1 MQAGSS
7 RQEEVRAVLQRVKSE
22 GRTALSPLECSEV
35 LRAYGV
41 PLPRE
46 GVARSAAEAADL
58 AADIGFPVVMKI
70 VSEDILHKTEAGGVL
85 VGVADREQ
93 AERGYQTLMD
103 NARAY
108 KAEAVLTGVQVQQQV
123 SRRSVEVIVGAVTDP
138 SFGKVVAFGLGGV
151 LVEVLRDVTF
161 RLAPAVAATRPCP
174 CWTAWPRPR
183 SFGGFGAR
191 PRCTGKPWR
200 TSSSM
205 SRRW

>member
-1 MQAGSS
+1 MQAGSK
-7 RQEEVRAVLQRVKSE
+7 RQEEVRNVLQRVKSE

-93 AERGYQTLMD
+93 AER
-103 NARAY
+103 
-108 KAEAVLTGVQVQQQV
+108 AVPDPDGQRPGVQG
-123 SRRSVEVIVGAVTDP
+123 RGRADRGAGP
-138 SFGKVVAFGLGGV
+138 AAGLPQ
-151 LVEVLRDVTF
+151 ER
-161 RLAPAVAATRPCP
+161 
-174 CWTAWPRPR
+174 
-183 SFGGFGAR
+183 
-191 PRCTGKPWR
+191 
-200 TSSSM
+200 
-205 SRRW
+205 

>member
-1 MQAGSS
+1 M
-7 RQEEVRAVLQRVKSE
+7 KSE
-22 GRTALSPLECSEV
+22 GRTALSPLECGEV

-93 AERGYQTLMD
+93 AERAYQTLMG

-108 KAEAVLTGVQVQQQV
+108 KAEAVLAGVQVQQQV
-123 SRRSVEVIVGAVTDP
+123 SRRGVEVIVGAVTDP

-161 RLAPAVAATRPCP
+161 RLAPAGATRPCP
-174 CWTAWPRPR
+174 CWTAWPRRR
-183 SFGGFGAR
+183 SSGASGAR

-200 TSSSM
+200 TSSSTY
-205 SRRW
+205 RRW